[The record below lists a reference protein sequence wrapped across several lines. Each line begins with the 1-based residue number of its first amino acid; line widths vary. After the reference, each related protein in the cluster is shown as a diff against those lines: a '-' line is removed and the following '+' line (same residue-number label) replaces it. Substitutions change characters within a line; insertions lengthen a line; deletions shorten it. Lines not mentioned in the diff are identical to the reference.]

1 MGFQLDNIQQNK
13 AVVKSDDK
21 TIESILKKEI
31 ILFKKPLSNKIKED
45 FYSELSVL
53 LNAGINLKQALELI
67 VSSQKN
73 KKTKMILEAI
83 LIAIVQGQSF
93 SEAIQSHKEFSD
105 YEYHSIKIGE
115 ETGTTSKITE
125 QLGEFYF
132 KKNEQRRQLINALTY
147 PIIILSTAIL
157 VVIFML
163 QFVVPMFEDIFKQ
176 QNVELPGITLFVVK
190 LSNGIQTYGWV
201 IILLIISSIILNSLV
216 KNKIWYKRIKDNF
229 VTKIPFVGKFLKTV
243 YLSQFT
249 QSMMLLT
256 ASKVPVVDSIN
267 LVKKMIDFYPL
278 SNALEDVEKQIIQ
291 GESLSIS
298 LSKHQL
304 FDDRMITLIKVSE
317 ETNQT
322 EYIFA
327 KLNTLYNTK
336 VQNRSKMLSTL
347 LEPFIII
354 FIGIFVG
361 FILIAMYLP
370 MFKLSSIIG

>member
-1 MGFQLDNIQQNK
+1 MAFQLDTIQQSK
-13 AVVKSDDK
+13 K
-21 TIESILKKEI
+21 TVTKDNNRVESILNKEI
-31 ILFKKPLSNKIKED
+31 VVLKKPFSNKIKED
-45 FYSELSVL
+45 FYTELSVL

-73 KKTKMILEAI
+73 KKTKTILEAI
-83 LIAIVQGQSF
+83 LKVIIDGQSF
-93 SEAIQSHKEFSD
+93 SEAIKPYKEFSD
-105 YEYHSIKIGE
+105 YEFHSIKIGE
-115 ETGTTSKITE
+115 ETGTIPMITQ
-125 QLGEFYF
+125 QLGEFYS

-147 PIIILSTAIL
+147 PTIILTTAIL

-163 QFVVPMFEDIFKQ
+163 QFVVPMFQDIFKQ
-176 QNVELPGITLFVVK
+176 QNVELPAITQFVVN
-190 LSNGIQTYGWV
+190 LSNLIQGYGWL
-201 IILLIISSIILNSLV
+201 IILIMVSFIVANMLV
-216 KNKIWYKRIKDNF
+216 RKKARYKRIKDNLL
-229 VTKIPFVGKFLKTV
+229 TKIPFVGKFLKTV

-256 ASKVPVVDSIN
+256 ASKVPIVDSVN

-278 SNALEDVEKQIIQ
+278 TNALEDVEKQILQ
-291 GESLSIS
+291 GQSLSDS
-298 LSKHQL
+298 LEKHEL
-304 FDDRMITLIKVSE
+304 FDDRMITLVKVSE

-322 EYIFA
+322 EYVFN

-336 VQNRSKMLSTL
+336 VQNSSKMLSTL

-370 MFKLSSIIG
+370 MFKLSSII

>member
-1 MGFQLDNIQQNK
+1 MAFQLDNIETNK
-13 AVVKSDDK
+13 KSEVPVLNNM
-21 TIESILKKEI
+21 ESLLKKDI
-31 ILFKKPLSNKIKED
+31 VVFKKPFSNKIKED
-45 FYSELSVL
+45 FYGELSVL
-53 LNAGINLKQALELI
+53 LNAGISLKQALELI
-67 VSSQKN
+67 INSQKN
-73 KKTKMILEAI
+73 KKTKVVLEAI
-83 LIAIVQGQSF
+83 LKAIIHGQSF
-93 SEAIQSHKEFSD
+93 SEAVRVFKDFSD

-125 QLGEFYF
+125 QLAEFYS

-163 QFVVPMFEDIFKQ
+163 QFVVPMFQDIFKQ
-176 QNVELPGITLFVVK
+176 QNVELPAITLFVVN
-190 LSNGIQTYGWV
+190 LSNMVQNYGGL
-201 IILLIISSIILNSLV
+201 ILLLILALIVTNVVV
-216 KNKIWYKRIKDNF
+216 KNKVWYKKAKDNLMM
-229 VTKIPFVGKFLKTV
+229 KIPFVGKFLKTV

-256 ASKVPVVDSIN
+256 ASKVPVVESVN

-278 SNALEDVEKQIIQ
+278 TSALEDVEKGIVE
-291 GESLSIS
+291 GKS
-298 LSKHQL
+298 LSKSLEAHKL

-322 EYIFA
+322 EYVFT
-327 KLNTLYNTK
+327 KLYTLYNTK
-336 VQNRSKMLSTL
+336 VQNSSKMLSTL

-370 MFKLSSIIG
+370 MFRLSSII